1 MMLSAVPTTIVA
13 TGSVDKLLD
22 VASVFPTIPPTN
34 NIKTLSDI
42 NKAKQ
47 IASIQTFFG
56 S

>member
-13 TGSVDKLLD
+13 TGSVDKLFE
-22 VASVFPTIPPTN
+22 VASVFPTIRPTN
-34 NIKTLSDI
+34 KIKTLSDI